1 MNGCVFCVLI
11 KLFFYCDS
19 VELKTSPWGV
29 LSWMS
34 GAHEHNICGGALNK
48 KWKFLL
54 IISSVNVIVVGS
66 IRAGQY
72 LDSEVLY

>member
-1 MNGCVFCVLI
+1 MCILCTYKVI
-11 KLFFYCDS
+11 FYCDS

-29 LSWMS
+29 LSWMY
-34 GAHEHNICGGALNK
+34 GAHKQNFFGGALNK
-48 KWKFLL
+48 IWSFLL
-54 IISSVNVIVVGS
+54 TMSWVNVIVVGK